1 MNICVIGTG
10 YVGLVTG
17 TCFAD
22 FGVNVSCVDKDTS
35 KIEML
40 NRGEIPIYEPG
51 LKEIVDKNI
60 NEGRLTF
67 TTDLSESIKKSL
79 VIFIAVG
86 TPPRE
91 DGSAD
96 LSYIEEVART
106 IARNLNGYK
115 VIVTKSTVPVGTGKL
130 IESIIEKEQGE
141 EHKFDVVSNPEFLRE
156 GSAVEDFMR
165 PNRVVLGA
173 RSEQAIAIMKD
184 LYSPLYLIETPFVIT
199 DIETSE
205 LIKYASNAFLA
216 TKISFINE
224 VATICERVGADVHMV
239 AKGMGLDN
247 RIGSKF
253 LHAGPGYGGSCFP
266 KDTMAITR
274 IARDH
279 DYVFKIV
286 EAVVEVNHDQRERML
301 EKIKGLTGELKGAQ
315 IGVLGLAFKP
325 NTDDIRESPAIDIA
339 NMLMAQGASIKAYD
353 PAAMENAVKAMSGP
367 VKFCSDAYEVAD
379 GSDALLILTEW
390 NQFRK
395 LDLGRLKGLL
405 KSPRI
410 IDLRN
415 IYDPANVK
423 KFGFEYVCVGRGG
436 RIHESPL
443 RDAIE
448 TAAFQAD

>member
-1 MNICVIGTG
+1 
-10 YVGLVTG
+10 
-17 TCFAD
+17 
-22 FGVNVSCVDKDTS
+22 
-35 KIEML
+35 
-40 NRGEIPIYEPG
+40 
-51 LKEIVDKNI
+51 
-60 NEGRLTF
+60 
-67 TTDLSESIKKSL
+67 
-79 VIFIAVG
+79 
-86 TPPRE
+86 
-91 DGSAD
+91 
-96 LSYIEEVART
+96 
-106 IARNLNGYK
+106 
-115 VIVTKSTVPVGTGKL
+115 
-130 IESIIEKEQGE
+130 
-141 EHKFDVVSNPEFLRE
+141 
-156 GSAVEDFMR
+156 
-165 PNRVVLGA
+165 
-173 RSEQAIAIMKD
+173 
-184 LYSPLYLIETPFVIT
+184 
-199 DIETSE
+199 
-205 LIKYASNAFLA
+205 
-216 TKISFINE
+216 
-224 VATICERVGADVHMV
+224 
-239 AKGMGLDN
+239 
-247 RIGSKF
+247 
-253 LHAGPGYGGSCFP
+253 
-266 KDTMAITR
+266 MAITR

-301 EKIKGLTGELKGAQ
+301 EKIKGLTGELKCTQ

-353 PAAMENAVKAMSGP
+353 PAAMENAGKAMSGP

-436 RIHESPL
+436 RIHESPF

-448 TAAFQAD
+448 AAAFQAD